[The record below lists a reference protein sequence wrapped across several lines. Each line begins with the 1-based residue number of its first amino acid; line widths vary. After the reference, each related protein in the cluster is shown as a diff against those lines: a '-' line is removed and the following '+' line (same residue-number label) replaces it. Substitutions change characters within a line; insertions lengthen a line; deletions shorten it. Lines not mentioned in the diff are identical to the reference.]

1 MLMPQPQFQSS
12 AHAVASVGN
21 LQIQHSFLW
30 QKIDAKMRG
39 LF

>member
-1 MLMPQPQFQSS
+1 MQQPQFQFSH
-12 AHAVASVGN
+12 HAVVSVGN

-30 QKIDAKMRG
+30 QKIDAKMQG